1 MGLEQVAATLGLSE
15 LQFALGL
22 IGLLLLALVLI
33 VNLRNARSKRQTPSQ
48 VEPSFNDYSAANK
61 HSSDRLEPRFSEEAA
76 AAELEMP
83 LFAIDPRID
92 CVITLRF
99 ESPIKGSEIRGEL
112 ADWPDFGAHWICEG
126 LPAGD
131 QDSQWQ
137 SFDQEGSYD
146 ELQLAIQL
154 ASRRGPIGVLEL
166 SDFCSR
172 SQALAEVLGAQIDMP
187 SVSTMLESA
196 KELDT
201 IAAES
206 DIQLSINVAFD
217 GKAKT
222 RTELDILMQD
232 RNFKVSKNNRAYEFF
247 SNEQILFASN
257 ALDLDQPI
265 SGVSLLL
272 EVPLVAQEQ
281 MGFERML
288 AEGVALAEATQGRI
302 VDDNGV
308 NLTENAVIAIRQH
321 LDGLYQRL
329 EQSGIAAGSSTAARL
344 FS

>member
-1 MGLEQVAATLGLSE
+1 MGLEQIAATLGLSE

-22 IGLLLLALVLI
+22 IGLLLLALVVM
-33 VNLRNARSKRQTPSQ
+33 VNLRNARIKREARTQL
-48 VEPSFNDYSAANK
+48 EPSFGDSAANNY
-61 HSSDRLEPRFSEEAA
+61 STDRVEPGFSAEAA
-76 AAELEMP
+76 VAQLEISR
-83 LFAIDPRID
+83 FAIDPRID

-99 ESPIKGSEIRGEL
+99 ENPIKGSEIVSEL
-112 ADWPDFGAHWICEG
+112 ADWPRFGAHWMCEG

-131 QDSQWQ
+131 QDSEWQ
-137 SFDQEGSYD
+137 SLDLEGNYD

-154 ASRRGPIGVLEL
+154 ASRKGPIGVLEL

-187 SVSTMLESA
+187 SVSAMLESA
-196 KELDT
+196 KDLDA

-222 RTELDILMQD
+222 RSELDALMQE
-232 RNFKVSKNNRAYEFF
+232 RNFVLSKNNRSYIFF
-247 SNEQILFASN
+247 SNNQIFFASN
-257 ALDLDQPI
+257 TLDPDQPI
-265 SGVSLLL
+265 TGISLLL
-272 EVPLVAQEQ
+272 ELPLVAQEQ

-288 AEGVALAEATQGRI
+288 AESVALAESMQGRI

-308 NLTENAVIAIRQH
+308 NLTENAVISIRQH
-321 LDGLYQRL
+321 LDGLYSRL
-329 EQSGIAAGSSTAARL
+329 EQSGIAAGSATAARL
-344 FS
+344 FN

>member
-1 MGLEQVAATLGLSE
+1 MGLEQIAAKLGLSE

-22 IGLLLLALVLI
+22 IGILLLVLVAIL
-33 VNLRNARSKRQTPSQ
+33 NLRSARAKRQARTPI
-48 VEPSFNDYSAANK
+48 
-61 HSSDRLEPRFSEEAA
+61 EPRFADAIGQSQTGDRVEPGFSEPINVAP
-76 AAELEMP
+76 AETLHFM
-83 LFAIDPRID
+83 IDPRID

-99 ESPIKGSEIRGEL
+99 ESPIKGSEIISEV
-112 ADWPDFGAHWICEG
+112 ADWPRFGARWIYEG
-126 LPAGD
+126 LQADDPKGD
-131 QDSQWQ
+131 WEPISMDA
-137 SFDQEGSYD
+137 YYA

-154 ASRRGPIGVLEL
+154 ASRKGPIGVLEL

-187 SVSTMLESA
+187 SVSTMIESA
-196 KELDT
+196 KELDA

-222 RTELDILMQD
+222 RAELDGLMQE
-232 RNFKVSKNNRAYEFF
+232 RHFALSKNNRSYVFY
-247 SNEQILFASN
+247 SNNQVLFVSN
-257 ALDLDQPI
+257 SLDPDQPI
-265 SGVSLLL
+265 TGISLLL
-272 EVPLVAQEQ
+272 DVPLVAQEQ

-288 AEGVALAEATQGRI
+288 AEGVAVAESMQGRI

-321 LDGLYQRL
+321 LDVLYSRL
-329 EQSGIAAGSSTAARL
+329 EQSGIAAGSATAARL
-344 FS
+344 FH

>member
-1 MGLEQVAATLGLSE
+1 MGLEQIAAKLGLSE

-22 IGLLLLALVLI
+22 IGILLLVLVAIL
-33 VNLRNARSKRQTPSQ
+33 NLRSARAKRQAHNPIEPGFADAAGQ
-48 VEPSFNDYSAANK
+48 NYAGDRVEPG
-61 HSSDRLEPRFSEEAA
+61 FSEPINVAP
-76 AAELEMP
+76 AEILR
-83 LFAIDPRID
+83 FAIDPRID

-99 ESPIKGSEIRGEL
+99 ESPIKGSEIISEV
-112 ADWPDFGAHWICEG
+112 ADWPRFGAHWIYEG
-126 LPAGD
+126 LRAD
-131 QDSQWQ
+131 DH
-137 SFDQEGSYD
+137 EGGWEPIEVDANYA

-154 ASRRGPIGVLEL
+154 ASRKGPIGVLEL

-187 SVSTMLESA
+187 SVSTMIESA
-196 KELDT
+196 KELDA

-217 GKAKT
+217 GNAKT
-222 RTELDILMQD
+222 RAELDALMLE
-232 RNFKVSKNNRAYEFF
+232 RHFVLSSNNRSYVFY
-247 SNEQILFASN
+247 SNNQVLFVSN
-257 ALDLDQPI
+257 GLDPDQLVTGI
-265 SGVSLLL
+265 SLLL

-288 AEGVALAEATQGRI
+288 AEGVAVAESMQGRI

-321 LDGLYQRL
+321 LDGLYSRL
-329 EQSGIAAGSSTAARL
+329 EQSGIAAGSATAARL
-344 FS
+344 FN

>member
-1 MGLEQVAATLGLSE
+1 MGLEQIAATLGLSE

-22 IGLLLLALVLI
+22 IGLLILAVVVM
-33 VNLRNARSKRQTPSQ
+33 VNLRNARSKREAHTQL
-48 VEPSFNDYSAANK
+48 EPSFGESAAN
-61 HSSDRLEPRFSEEAA
+61 SRTSDRVEPGFSEEAA

-83 LFAIDPRID
+83 RFAIDPRID

-99 ESPIKGSEIRGEL
+99 ESPIKGSEILSEL
-112 ADWPDFGAHWICEG
+112 ADWPRFGAHWICEG
-126 LPAGD
+126 LPADD
-131 QDSQWQ
+131 QDGEWQ
-137 SFDQEGSYD
+137 PLDLEGNYA

-196 KELDT
+196 KELDM

-222 RTELDILMQD
+222 RAELDALMLE
-232 RNFKVSKNNRAYEFF
+232 RNFVLSKNNRSYEFY
-247 SNEQILFASN
+247 SNNQILFASN
-257 ALDLDQPI
+257 TLDPDQPI
-265 SGVSLLL
+265 TGVSLLL
-272 EVPLVAQEQ
+272 EVPLLAPEQ

-288 AEGVALAEATQGRI
+288 AEGVAVAESMQGRI

-308 NLTENAVIAIRQH
+308 NLTENAVIAIRHH
-321 LDGLYQRL
+321 LDGLYSRL
-329 EQSGIAAGSSTAARL
+329 EQDGIAAGSATAARL
-344 FS
+344 FN

>member
-1 MGLEQVAATLGLSE
+1 MGLEQIAAKLGLSE

-22 IGLLLLALVLI
+22 IGILLLVLVAIL
-33 VNLRNARSKRQTPSQ
+33 NLRSARAKRQVHNPIEPGFADASGQNHTGDR
-48 VEPSFNDYSAANK
+48 VEPG
-61 HSSDRLEPRFSEEAA
+61 FSEPMSAVTPEI
-76 AAELEMP
+76 LR
-83 LFAIDPRID
+83 FTIDPRID

-99 ESPIKGSEIRGEL
+99 ESPIKGSEIISEV
-112 ADWPDFGAHWICEG
+112 ADWPRFGADWIYEG
-126 LPAGD
+126 LRVDDHEGD
-131 QDSQWQ
+131 WEPIEMDAN
-137 SFDQEGSYD
+137 YA

-154 ASRRGPIGVLEL
+154 ASRKGPIGVLEL

-187 SVSTMLESA
+187 SVSTMIESA
-196 KELDT
+196 KELDA

-222 RTELDILMQD
+222 RAELDALMRE
-232 RNFKVSKNNRAYEFF
+232 RNFVLSKNNRSYVFY
-247 SNEQILFASN
+247 SNNQVLFVSN
-257 ALDLDQPI
+257 GLDPDQPI
-265 SGVSLLL
+265 TGISLLL

-288 AEGVALAEATQGRI
+288 AEGEAVAESMQGRI

-321 LDGLYQRL
+321 LDGLYSRL
-329 EQSGIAAGSSTAARL
+329 EQSGIAAGSATAARL
-344 FS
+344 FN

>member
-1 MGLEQVAATLGLSE
+1 MGLEQIAATLGLSE

-22 IGLLLLALVLI
+22 IGILLI
-33 VNLRNARSKRQTPSQ
+33 VLVAFLNLRSARAKRKAHMP
-48 VEPSFNDYSAANK
+48 VEPTFGDTASHHHTGDRVEPGFADPINAAPVEVL
-61 HSSDRLEPRFSEEAA
+61 R
-76 AAELEMP
+76 
-83 LFAIDPRID
+83 FAIDPRID

-99 ESPIKGSEIRGEL
+99 ENPIKGSEIIGEV
-112 ADWPDFGAHWICEG
+112 ADWPRFGAHWIYEG
-126 LPAGD
+126 LRADDHEGD
-131 QDSQWQ
+131 WESISMDAN
-137 SFDQEGSYD
+137 YA

-154 ASRRGPIGVLEL
+154 ASRKGPIGVLEL

-187 SVSTMLESA
+187 SVSTMVESA
-196 KELDT
+196 KELDA

-222 RTELDILMQD
+222 RAELDGLMQE
-232 RNFKVSKNNRAYEFF
+232 RNFVLSKNNRSYVFY
-247 SNEQILFASN
+247 SNSQILFVSN
-257 ALDLDQPI
+257 ALDQNQPI
-265 SGVSLLL
+265 TGISLLL
-272 EVPLVAQEQ
+272 DVPLVAQEQ

-288 AEGVALAEATQGRI
+288 AEGVAVAESMQGRI

-321 LDGLYQRL
+321 LDGLYSRL
-329 EQSGIAAGSSTAARL
+329 EQSGIAAGSATAARL
-344 FS
+344 FN

>member
-1 MGLEQVAATLGLSE
+1 MGLEQIAATLGLSE

-22 IGLLLLALVLI
+22 IGILLLVLVAIL
-33 VNLRNARSKRQTPSQ
+33 NLRSARAKRQARIQ
-48 VEPSFNDYSAANK
+48 VEPSFGDAASQNQAGDRLVPGFSESMSAA
-61 HSSDRLEPRFSEEAA
+61 PVEAVR
-76 AAELEMP
+76 
-83 LFAIDPRID
+83 FAIDPRID

-99 ESPIKGSEIRGEL
+99 ENPIQGSEIIGEVT
-112 ADWPDFGAHWICEG
+112 DWPRFGAHWIYEG
-126 LPAGD
+126 LLADDHEGD
-131 QDSQWQ
+131 WEPISMNAN
-137 SFDQEGSYD
+137 YM

-154 ASRRGPIGVLEL
+154 ASRKGSIGVLEL

-187 SVSTMLESA
+187 SVSTMMESA
-196 KELDT
+196 KELDA

-222 RTELDILMQD
+222 RAELDGLMQE
-232 RNFKVSKNNRAYEFF
+232 RHFALSKNNRSYVFYLNNQVLF
-247 SNEQILFASN
+247 VSNGF
-257 ALDLDQPI
+257 DPDQPI
-265 SGVSLLL
+265 TGISLLL

-288 AEGVALAEATQGRI
+288 AEGVALAESMQGRI

-321 LDGLYQRL
+321 LDGLYSRL
-329 EQSGIAAGSSTAARL
+329 EQSGIVAGSATAARL

>member
-1 MGLEQVAATLGLSE
+1 MGLEQIAATLGLSE

-22 IGLLLLALVLI
+22 IGILLI
-33 VNLRNARSKRQTPSQ
+33 VLVAFLNLRSARAKRKAHMP
-48 VEPSFNDYSAANK
+48 VEPTFGDTASHHHTGDRVEPGFADPINAA
-61 HSSDRLEPRFSEEAA
+61 PVEA
-76 AAELEMP
+76 LR
-83 LFAIDPRID
+83 FAIDPRID

-99 ESPIKGSEIRGEL
+99 ENPIKGSEIIGEV
-112 ADWPDFGAHWICEG
+112 ADWPRFGAHWIYEG
-126 LPAGD
+126 LRADDHEGD
-131 QDSQWQ
+131 WESISMDAN
-137 SFDQEGSYD
+137 YA

-154 ASRRGPIGVLEL
+154 ASRKGPIGVLEL

-187 SVSTMLESA
+187 SVSTMVESA
-196 KELDT
+196 KELDA

-222 RTELDILMQD
+222 RAELDGLMQE
-232 RNFKVSKNNRAYEFF
+232 RNFVLSKNNRSYVFY
-247 SNEQILFASN
+247 SNSQILFVSN
-257 ALDLDQPI
+257 ALDPNQPI
-265 SGVSLLL
+265 TGISLLL
-272 EVPLVAQEQ
+272 DVPLVAQEQ

-288 AEGVALAEATQGRI
+288 AEGVAVAESMQGRI

-321 LDGLYQRL
+321 LDGLYSRL
-329 EQSGIAAGSSTAARL
+329 ELSGIAAGSATAARL
-344 FS
+344 FN

>member
-1 MGLEQVAATLGLSE
+1 MVAI
-15 LQFALGL
+15 F
-22 IGLLLLALVLI
+22 
-33 VNLRNARSKRQTPSQ
+33 NLRSARAKRQARIQ
-48 VEPSFNDYSAANK
+48 VEPSFGDIAGHK
-61 HSSDRLEPRFSEEAA
+61 QGGDRLEPGFSESISAA
-76 AAELEMP
+76 PAEVVR
-83 LFAIDPRID
+83 FAIDPRID

-99 ESPIKGSEIRGEL
+99 ENPIKGSEIIGEV
-112 ADWPDFGAHWICEG
+112 ADWPRFGAHWIYEG
-126 LPAGD
+126 LRADDHDGD
-131 QDSQWQ
+131 WEPISMDAN
-137 SFDQEGSYD
+137 YA

-154 ASRRGPIGVLEL
+154 ASRKGPIGVLEL

-187 SVSTMLESA
+187 SVSTMIENA
-196 KELDT
+196 KELDV

-222 RTELDILMQD
+222 RAELDGLMRE
-232 RNFKVSKNNRAYEFF
+232 RNFALSKNNRSYVFY
-247 SNEQILFASN
+247 SNNQVLFVSN
-257 ALDLDQPI
+257 GLDPDQPI
-265 SGVSLLL
+265 TGMSLLL

-288 AEGVALAEATQGRI
+288 AEGVALAESIQGRI

-321 LDGLYQRL
+321 LDGLYSRL
-329 EQSGIAAGSSTAARL
+329 EQSGIAAGSATAARL

>member
-1 MGLEQVAATLGLSE
+1 MGLEQIAATLDLSE

-22 IGLLLLALVLI
+22 IGLLLLALVVI
-33 VNLRNARSKRQTPSQ
+33 VNLRSARAKRQAHTS
-48 VEPSFNDYSAANK
+48 VEPGFADAAGQNNLG
-61 HSSDRLEPRFSEEAA
+61 DRVESGFSEPMNVAPAEA
-76 AAELEMP
+76 P
-83 LFAIDPRID
+83 RFAIDPRID

-99 ESPIKGSEIRGEL
+99 EDLIKGSEIESEL
-112 ADWPDFGAHWICEG
+112 VDWPRFGAHWICEG

-131 QDSQWQ
+131 QNSEWQ
-137 SFDQEGSYD
+137 SLDLEGSYD

-196 KELDT
+196 KELDA

-217 GKAKT
+217 GIAKT
-222 RTELDILMQD
+222 RAELDVLMLE
-232 RNFKVSKNNRAYEFF
+232 RSFVLSKNNRSYEFF
-247 SNEQILFASN
+247 SNNQILFATNS
-257 ALDLDQPI
+257 LDPDQPI
-265 SGVSLLL
+265 TGISLLL
-272 EVPLVAQEQ
+272 ELPLVAQEQ

-288 AEGVALAEATQGRI
+288 AESVALAELMQGRI

-321 LDGLYQRL
+321 LDGLYSRL
-329 EQSGIAAGSSTAARL
+329 EQSGIAAGSATAARL
-344 FS
+344 FN

>member
-1 MGLEQVAATLGLSE
+1 MGLEQIAAKLGLSE

-22 IGLLLLALVLI
+22 IGLLLLALVVM
-33 VNLRNARSKRQTPSQ
+33 VNLRNVRSKHAVRTQ
-48 VEPSFNDYSAANK
+48 VEPSFGDPAVNN
-61 HSSDRLEPRFSEEAA
+61 HSSDRLEPGFSEAA
-76 AAELEMP
+76 PAAELEMP
-83 LFAIDPRID
+83 RYAIDPRID

-112 ADWPDFGAHWICEG
+112 AAWPRFGAHWICEG

-131 QDSQWQ
+131 QDGQWQ
-137 SFDQEGSYD
+137 SLDLEGSYV

-196 KELDT
+196 KELDA

-222 RTELDILMQD
+222 RAELDILMRD
-232 RNFKVSKNNRAYEFF
+232 RNFKASKNNRAYVFS

-257 ALDLDQPI
+257 TLDLDRPI
-265 SGVSLLL
+265 TGISLLL

-288 AEGVALAEATQGRI
+288 AEGVALAEVIQGRI

-321 LDGLYQRL
+321 LDCLYQRL

>member
-1 MGLEQVAATLGLSE
+1 MGLEQIAATLGLSE

-22 IGLLLLALVLI
+22 IGILLLVLVAILN
-33 VNLRNARSKRQTPSQ
+33 VRSARAKRQAHKPIEPGFADAAVQ
-48 VEPSFNDYSAANK
+48 NYAGDRVEPG
-61 HSSDRLEPRFSEEAA
+61 FSEPVNAA
-76 AAELEMP
+76 PAETP
-83 LFAIDPRID
+83 RFAIDPRID

-99 ESPIKGSEIRGEL
+99 ESPIKGSEIISEVS
-112 ADWPDFGAHWICEG
+112 DWPRFDAHWIYEG
-126 LPAGD
+126 LRAD
-131 QDSQWQ
+131 DH
-137 SFDQEGSYD
+137 EGGWEPIDRDASYA

-154 ASRRGPIGVLEL
+154 ASRKGPIGVLEL

-172 SQALAEVLGAQIDMP
+172 SQALADVLGAQIDMP
-187 SVSTMLESA
+187 SVSTMIENA
-196 KELDT
+196 KELDA

-222 RTELDILMQD
+222 RAELDGLMQERRFD
-232 RNFKVSKNNRAYEFF
+232 LSKNNRSYVFY
-247 SNEQILFASN
+247 SNNQVLFVSN
-257 ALDLDQPI
+257 GLDPDQPI
-265 SGVSLLL
+265 AGISLLL

-288 AEGVALAEATQGRI
+288 AEGVALAESMQGRI

-321 LDGLYQRL
+321 LDSLYSRL
-329 EQSGIAAGSSTAARL
+329 EQSGIAAGSATAARL

>member
-1 MGLEQVAATLGLSE
+1 
-15 LQFALGL
+15 
-22 IGLLLLALVLI
+22 LLLALVVI
-33 VNLRNARSKRQTPSQ
+33 VNLRSARAKRQAHTS
-48 VEPSFNDYSAANK
+48 VEPGFADAAGQNNLG
-61 HSSDRLEPRFSEEAA
+61 DRVESGFSEPMNVAPAEA
-76 AAELEMP
+76 P
-83 LFAIDPRID
+83 RFAIDPRID

-99 ESPIKGSEIRGEL
+99 EDPIKGSEIESEL
-112 ADWPDFGAHWICEG
+112 ADWPRFGAHWICEG

-131 QDSQWQ
+131 QNSEWQ
-137 SFDQEGSYD
+137 SLDLEGNYD

-196 KELDT
+196 KELDA

-217 GKAKT
+217 GIAKT
-222 RTELDILMQD
+222 RAELDVLMLE
-232 RNFKVSKNNRAYEFF
+232 RSFVLSKNNRSYEFF
-247 SNEQILFASN
+247 SNNQILFATNS
-257 ALDLDQPI
+257 LDPDQPI
-265 SGVSLLL
+265 TGISLLL
-272 EVPLVAQEQ
+272 ELPLVAQEQ

-288 AEGVALAEATQGRI
+288 AESVALAESMQGRI

-321 LDGLYQRL
+321 LDGLYSRL
-329 EQSGIAAGSSTAARL
+329 EQSGIAAGSTTAVRL
-344 FS
+344 FN

>member
-1 MGLEQVAATLGLSE
+1 MGLEQITATLGLSE

-22 IGLLLLALVLI
+22 IGIFLVVLVAI
-33 VNLRNARSKRQTPSQ
+33 VNLRSARAKRQAHTPVESGFADAVGQ
-48 VEPSFNDYSAANK
+48 NHLGDRVEPGFA
-61 HSSDRLEPRFSEEAA
+61 EPMNVAPTEA
-76 AAELEMP
+76 P
-83 LFAIDPRID
+83 RFAIDPRID

-99 ESPIKGSEIRGEL
+99 ENPIKGSEIMGEV
-112 ADWPDFGAHWICEG
+112 ADWPRFGAHWIYEG
-126 LPAGD
+126 LRVDDTKSDWEPIGMDAN
-131 QDSQWQ
+131 
-137 SFDQEGSYD
+137 YA

-154 ASRRGPIGVLEL
+154 ASRKGPIGVLEL

-187 SVSTMLESA
+187 SVSTMIESA
-196 KELDT
+196 KELDA

-222 RTELDILMQD
+222 RAELDALMLE
-232 RNFKVSKNNRAYEFF
+232 RNFVLSKNNRSYVFY
-247 SNEQILFASN
+247 SNNQILFASST
-257 ALDLDQPI
+257 LDPDQPVTGI
-265 SGVSLLL
+265 SLLL
-272 EVPLVAQEQ
+272 ELPLVAQEQ

-288 AEGVALAEATQGRI
+288 AEGVAVAESMQGRI

-321 LDGLYQRL
+321 LDGLYSRL
-329 EQSGIAAGSSTAARL
+329 ELSGIAAGSATAARL
-344 FS
+344 FN

>member
-1 MGLEQVAATLGLSE
+1 MGLEQIAAMLGLSE

-22 IGLLLLALVLI
+22 IGIFLLVLVAI
-33 VNLRNARSKRQTPSQ
+33 LNLRSARARRQAQTP
-48 VEPSFNDYSAANK
+48 VEPGFANAAGQSHNG
-61 HSSDRLEPRFSEEAA
+61 DRVEPGFSEPMSAVTPET
-76 AAELEMP
+76 LQ
-83 LFAIDPRID
+83 FAIDPRID

-99 ESPIKGSEIRGEL
+99 ENPIKGSEIIGEV
-112 ADWPDFGAHWICEG
+112 ADWPRFGANWIYEG
-126 LPAGD
+126 LRAD
-131 QDSQWQ
+131 
-137 SFDQEGSYD
+137 DQEGDWEPISMDANYA

-154 ASRRGPIGVLEL
+154 ASRKGPIGVLEL

-187 SVSTMLESA
+187 SVSTMIESA
-196 KELDT
+196 KELDA

-222 RTELDILMQD
+222 RAELDGLMQE
-232 RNFKVSKNNRAYEFF
+232 RHFTLSKNNRSYVFY
-247 SNEQILFASN
+247 SNNQALFVSN
-257 ALDLDQPI
+257 GLDPDQPI
-265 SGVSLLL
+265 TGISLLL

-288 AEGVALAEATQGRI
+288 AEGVALAESMQGRI

-321 LDGLYQRL
+321 LDGLYSRL
-329 EQSGIAAGSSTAARL
+329 EQSGIAAGSATAARL
-344 FS
+344 FN

>member
-1 MGLEQVAATLGLSE
+1 MGLEQIAATLGLSE

-22 IGLLLLALVLI
+22 IGLLLLAMVVI
-33 VNLRNARSKRQTPSQ
+33 VNLRNARSKRQAQIP
-48 VEPSFNDYSAANK
+48 VEPVFSDAAGQK
-61 HSSDRLEPRFSEEAA
+61 HTGDRVEPGFSESMTTVTPE
-76 AAELEMP
+76 EFR
-83 LFAIDPRID
+83 FAIDPRID

-99 ESPIKGSEIRGEL
+99 ESSIKGSEIISEV
-112 ADWPDFGAHWICEG
+112 ADWPRFSSRWIYEG
-126 LPAGD
+126 LRSDD
-131 QDSQWQ
+131 QKANWESIDIHA
-137 SFDQEGSYD
+137 SYA

-154 ASRRGPIGVLEL
+154 ASRKGPIGVLEL

-187 SVSTMLESA
+187 SVSTMMESA
-196 KELDT
+196 KELDA

-222 RTELDILMQD
+222 RAELDILMRD
-232 RNFKVSKNNRAYEFF
+232 RNFKASTNNRAYVFF
-247 SNEQILFASN
+247 SNEQILFVSN

-265 SGVSLLL
+265 NGVSLLL

-288 AEGVALAEATQGRI
+288 AEGVALAETTQGRI

>member
-1 MGLEQVAATLGLSE
+1 MGLEQIAAKLGLSE

-22 IGLLLLALVLI
+22 IGILLLVLVAVL
-33 VNLRNARSKRQTPSQ
+33 NLRSARAKRQAHNPIKPGFADAAGQ
-48 VEPSFNDYSAANK
+48 NYAGDRVEPG
-61 HSSDRLEPRFSEEAA
+61 FSEPINAA
-76 AAELEMP
+76 PAETLR
-83 LFAIDPRID
+83 FAIDPRID

-99 ESPIKGSEIRGEL
+99 ENPIKGSEIISEV
-112 ADWPDFGAHWICEG
+112 ADWPRFGAHWIYEG
-126 LPAGD
+126 LRAD
-131 QDSQWQ
+131 DH
-137 SFDQEGSYD
+137 EGNWEPIEMDANYA

-154 ASRRGPIGVLEL
+154 ASRKGPIGVLEL

-187 SVSTMLESA
+187 SVSTMIESA
-196 KELDT
+196 KELDA

-217 GKAKT
+217 GNPKT
-222 RTELDILMQD
+222 RAELDALMLE
-232 RNFKVSKNNRAYEFF
+232 RHFVLSSNNRSYVFY
-247 SNEQILFASN
+247 SNNQVLFVSN
-257 ALDLDQPI
+257 GLDPNQPI
-265 SGVSLLL
+265 TGISLLL

-288 AEGVALAEATQGRI
+288 AEGVAVAESMQGRI

-321 LDGLYQRL
+321 LDGLYSRL
-329 EQSGIAAGSSTAARL
+329 EQSGIAAGSATAARL
-344 FS
+344 FN

>member
-1 MGLEQVAATLGLSE
+1 MGLEQIAAKLGLSE

-22 IGLLLLALVLI
+22 IGILLLVLVVIL
-33 VNLRNARSKRQTPSQ
+33 NLRSARAKRLAQTP
-48 VEPSFNDYSAANK
+48 VEPTFGNVTSQNHTDDRVEPGFADPINSA
-61 HSSDRLEPRFSEEAA
+61 S
-76 AAELEMP
+76 AETLR
-83 LFAIDPRID
+83 FAIDPRID

-99 ESPIKGSEIRGEL
+99 ENPIKGSEIIGEV
-112 ADWPDFGAHWICEG
+112 ADWPRFGAHWIYEG
-126 LPAGD
+126 LLADNREGD
-131 QDSQWQ
+131 WEPISMDAN
-137 SFDQEGSYD
+137 YA

-154 ASRRGPIGVLEL
+154 ASRKGPIGVLEL

-187 SVSTMLESA
+187 SVSTMVESA
-196 KELDT
+196 KELDA

-222 RTELDILMQD
+222 RAELDALMQE
-232 RNFKVSKNNRAYEFF
+232 RRFVLSTNNRSYVFYSNNQILFF
-247 SNEQILFASN
+247 SNG
-257 ALDLDQPI
+257 LDPDQPI
-265 SGVSLLL
+265 TGISLLL

-288 AEGVALAEATQGRI
+288 AEGVALAESMQGRI

-321 LDGLYQRL
+321 LGGLYSRL
-329 EQSGIAAGSSTAARL
+329 EQSGIAAGSATAARL
-344 FS
+344 FK

>member
-1 MGLEQVAATLGLSE
+1 MGLEQIAAKLGLSE

-22 IGLLLLALVLI
+22 IGILLLVLVAIL
-33 VNLRNARSKRQTPSQ
+33 NLRSARAKRQVHTSIEPGFADAAGQ
-48 VEPSFNDYSAANK
+48 NYAGDRVEPG
-61 HSSDRLEPRFSEEAA
+61 FSEPMNVAP
-76 AAELEMP
+76 AETLR
-83 LFAIDPRID
+83 FAIDPRID

-99 ESPIKGSEIRGEL
+99 ESPIKGSEIISEV
-112 ADWPDFGAHWICEG
+112 ADWPRFGAHWIYEG
-126 LPAGD
+126 LRAD
-131 QDSQWQ
+131 DH
-137 SFDQEGSYD
+137 EGKWEPIEMDANYA

-154 ASRRGPIGVLEL
+154 ASRKGPIGVLEL

-172 SQALAEVLGAQIDMP
+172 SQALADILGAQIDMP
-187 SVSTMLESA
+187 SVSTMMESA
-196 KELDT
+196 KELDA

-222 RTELDILMQD
+222 RAELDALMLE
-232 RNFKVSKNNRAYEFF
+232 RHFVLSSNSRSYVFYSNN
-247 SNEQILFASN
+247 QILFVTN
-257 ALDLDQPI
+257 GLDPDQPI
-265 SGVSLLL
+265 TGISLLL

-288 AEGVALAEATQGRI
+288 AEGVAVAESMQGRI

-321 LDGLYQRL
+321 LDGLYSRL
-329 EQSGIAAGSSTAARL
+329 EQSGIAAGSATAARL
-344 FS
+344 FN

>member
-1 MGLEQVAATLGLSE
+1 MGLEQIAATLGLSE

-22 IGLLLLALVLI
+22 IGILLLVLVAIL
-33 VNLRNARSKRQTPSQ
+33 NLRSARAKRLAHTP
-48 VEPSFNDYSAANK
+48 VEPTFGDTASHHHAG
-61 HSSDRLEPRFSEEAA
+61 DRVEPGFADPINTAPVEA
-76 AAELEMP
+76 P
-83 LFAIDPRID
+83 RFAIDPRID

-99 ESPIKGSEIRGEL
+99 ENPIKGSEIISEL
-112 ADWPDFGAHWICEG
+112 ADWPRFGAHWIYEG
-126 LPAGD
+126 LRANDYQGD
-131 QDSQWQ
+131 WEPISMDAN
-137 SFDQEGSYD
+137 YA

-154 ASRRGPIGVLEL
+154 ASRKGPIGVLEL

-187 SVSTMLESA
+187 SVSTMVESA
-196 KELDT
+196 KELDA

-222 RTELDILMQD
+222 RAELDGLMQE
-232 RNFKVSKNNRAYEFF
+232 RHFALSKNNRSYVFY
-247 SNEQILFASN
+247 SNNQVLFVSN
-257 ALDLDQPI
+257 GLDPDQPI
-265 SGVSLLL
+265 TGISLLL

-288 AEGVALAEATQGRI
+288 AEGVALAESMQGRI

-321 LDGLYQRL
+321 LDGLYSRL
-329 EQSGIAAGSSTAARL
+329 EQSGIAAGSATAARL
-344 FS
+344 FH

>member
-1 MGLEQVAATLGLSE
+1 MGLEQIAATLGLSE

-22 IGLLLLALVLI
+22 IGILLLALVAIL
-33 VNLRNARSKRQTPSQ
+33 NLRSARAKRRVHTPI
-48 VEPSFNDYSAANK
+48 
-61 HSSDRLEPRFSEEAA
+61 EPRFADAIGQSHTGDRVEPGFSEPINAVPVET
-76 AAELEMP
+76 LR
-83 LFAIDPRID
+83 FAIDPRID

-99 ESPIKGSEIRGEL
+99 ESPIKGSEIISEV
-112 ADWPDFGAHWICEG
+112 ADWPRFGAHWIYEG
-126 LPAGD
+126 LQADDPKGD
-131 QDSQWQ
+131 WEPISMDAH
-137 SFDQEGSYD
+137 YV

-154 ASRRGPIGVLEL
+154 ASRKGPIGVLEL

-187 SVSTMLESA
+187 SVSTMIESA
-196 KELDT
+196 KELDA

-222 RTELDILMQD
+222 RAELDGLMQE
-232 RNFKVSKNNRAYEFF
+232 RRFALSPNNRSYVFY
-247 SNEQILFASN
+247 SNNQVLFVSN
-257 ALDLDQPI
+257 ALDPNQPI
-265 SGVSLLL
+265 TGVSLLL
-272 EVPLVAQEQ
+272 DVPLVAQEQ

-288 AEGVALAEATQGRI
+288 AEGVALAESMQGRI

-321 LDGLYQRL
+321 LDGLYSRL
-329 EQSGIAAGSSTAARL
+329 EQSGIAAGSATAARL
-344 FS
+344 FK

>member
-1 MGLEQVAATLGLSE
+1 MGLEQIAATLGLSE

-22 IGLLLLALVLI
+22 IGILLI
-33 VNLRNARSKRQTPSQ
+33 VLVAILNLRGARAKRQAHVS
-48 VEPSFNDYSAANK
+48 VEPGFASVAGQNHTGDRIEPGFSESMSAA
-61 HSSDRLEPRFSEEAA
+61 P
-76 AAELEMP
+76 AEVLR
-83 LFAIDPRID
+83 FAIDPRID

-99 ESPIKGSEIRGEL
+99 ENPIRGGEIIGEV
-112 ADWPDFGAHWICEG
+112 ADWPRFGAHWIYEG
-126 LPAGD
+126 LRADDHEGD
-131 QDSQWQ
+131 W
-137 SFDQEGSYD
+137 
-146 ELQLAIQL
+146 ELISMDANYVEMQLAIQL
-154 ASRRGPIGVLEL
+154 ASRKGPIGVLEL

-187 SVSTMLESA
+187 SVSTMIESA
-196 KELDT
+196 KELDA

-222 RTELDILMQD
+222 RAELDGLMQE
-232 RNFKVSKNNRAYEFF
+232 RHFALSKNNRSYVFY
-247 SNEQILFASN
+247 SNNQILFVSN
-257 ALDLDQPI
+257 ALDPDQPI
-265 SGVSLLL
+265 TGISLLL

-288 AEGVALAEATQGRI
+288 AEGVALAESMQGRI

-321 LDGLYQRL
+321 LDGLYSRL
-329 EQSGIAAGSSTAARL
+329 EQSGIAAGSATAARL